1 MGIPSGRGHYFREIQ
16 SRKTF
21 LPVSKGLF
29 EGIEVNLPGDT
40 DAYLK
45 NLFGDYMKI
54 PDIKDREKHFIY
66 DIKFYD

>member
-1 MGIPSGRGHYFREIQ
+1 M
-16 SRKTF
+16 
-21 LPVSKGLF
+21 PVSKGLF